1 MYLTFLINSARRQL
15 TWEDILKNPYL
26 TVETA
31 KVTRKKITK
40 EIPEEY
46 AERLWNK
53 RNTEYTM
60 STCWIKN
67 VYDVYKLPDNFDASQ
82 HYRHFQIPKKSNPHK
97 MRQIDAPDEQLSK
110 VQTAYKSYIEDVL
123 QVLPHKAAH
132 AYVKNR
138 STVTAMEVHQKN
150 KSNWYLQID
159 LKDFFNSIT
168 GKWLK
173 DMLMQV
179 FPFPYIEEEYLDNI
193 IKAALLNGTLP
204 QGSHLSP
211 LLTNLAMVP
220 IDHDITERLHNYR
233 GHHYVYTRYADD
245 ITISCKEKFNPEEIM
260 QIIRGVFIKWIV
272 PFRVNNEKTRFG
284 SKAGRNYHLGL
295 IVNKDNQLSV
305 GHEKNQKFRAMIFNF
320 CTVGDEWEK
329 HDVQKMLGLIS
340 YYKSIEPEFVE
351 KVLNKYGLKFNI
363 NIMAKAKAMI
373 S

>member
-26 TVETA
+26 TAETA
-31 KVTRKKITK
+31 KITRKKITK

-46 AERLWNK
+46 AERLWIK
-53 RNTEYTM
+53 RKPEYDM
-60 STCWIKN
+60 AKAWVECNI
-67 VYDVYKLPDNFDASQ
+67 PDDFDTSK

-97 MRQIDAPDEQLSK
+97 MRQIDAPDEFLGNL
-110 VQTAYKSYIEDVL
+110 QTRYKEFIEDIL

-132 AYVKNR
+132 AYVKKC
-138 STVTAMEVHQKN
+138 STVTAMEKHQN
-150 KSNWYLQID
+150 NGSNWYLQID

-168 GKWLK
+168 GEWLRE
-173 DMLMQV
+173 MLLQV
-179 FPFPYIEEEYLDNI
+179 FPFKYLDEDIMNDI

-220 IDHDITERLHNYR
+220 IDHDITETLHNYKR
-233 GHHYVYTRYADD
+233 HHYVYTRYADD
-245 ITISCKEKFNPEEIM
+245 ITISCKEKFDPEKIM
-260 QIIRGVFIKWIV
+260 QIIRGVFKKWNV
-272 PFRVNNEKTRFG
+272 PFKVNNEKTRFG
-284 SKAGRNYHLGL
+284 SKAGRNYHLGI

-320 CTVGDEWEK
+320 CTVGEEWEK

-340 YYKSIEPEFVE
+340 YYKSIEPEFIE
-351 KVLNKYGLKFNI
+351 KVLNKYSLKFNI

>member
-1 MYLTFLINSARRQL
+1 MYLTFYINSAQRQL
-15 TWEDILKNPYL
+15 TWADILRNPYL
-26 TVETA
+26 TAETA
-31 KVTRKKITK
+31 KVTKKKITK

-46 AERLWNK
+46 AKQLWARRSVMFREGPIDESLK
-53 RNTEYTM
+53 TM
-60 STCWIKN
+60 DTKE
-67 VYDVYKLPDNFDASQ
+67 

-97 MRQIDAPDEQLSK
+97 MRQIDAPDELLSSI
-110 VQTAYKSYIEDVL
+110 QTRFKEQIENEL

-132 AYVKNR
+132 AYTKGC
-138 STVTAMEVHQKN
+138 STVTAMQVHQKN
-150 KSNWYLQID
+150 ESNWYLQID

-173 DMLMQV
+173 DMLLDV
-179 FPFPYIEEEYLDNI
+179 FPFKYVNQEWLDTMI
-193 IKAALLNGTLP
+193 HVALLNGTLP

-220 IDHDITERLHNYR
+220 IDNDLTEKLHSYR

-245 ITISCKEKFNPEEIM
+245 ITISCKEKFDPNEILNV
-260 QIIRGVFIKWIV
+260 IKSVFIKWMV
-272 PFRVNNEKTRFG
+272 PFRINNEKTRFG

-320 CTVGDEWEK
+320 CTVGDEWEL

-340 YYKSIEPEFVE
+340 YYKAIEPDFVK
-351 KVLNKYGLKFNI
+351 KVLIKYGTKYGI
-363 NIMAKAKAMI
+363 DIEKKAKALI
-373 S
+373 AQ